1 MEQGIIGTYQQ
12 NITSAAAQAEK
23 FRKLSATSSLYRLVV
38 FGLMII
44 AVITGAELDNFTII
58 ILAFLFLAFCFAT
71 LVARQS
77 KFDEQKKYFLNIVL
91 VAENEVQSIAG
102 RKNIY
107 DDGHGFS
114 DDKHHYTS
122 DLDIFGQASLFQLI
136 NRAATSRGNN
146 ILAGWLRAPAD
157 KREIMTRQQ
166 AEKELSA
173 DIEWKHHF
181 QAILLFAKGGNN
193 DQLIALFKYLK
204 TPLELAGKNWI
215 WPYIK
220 IAPFLLTGAI
230 VAGIFYSPVYLVAI
244 TIAIFNA
251 FLIVK
256 NGSFIAKSGL
266 IADKMGEVLANYAR
280 VFESLESRKFQSV
293 ICADMTQKLKD
304 QGTSKKIAELAGLIN
319 KYSYSLIMLVGFV
332 LNVFFLWALK
342 QSIAIENWKT
352 RNQHDLDESFDT
364 VGRFEALLSLAGVA
378 INYPDWSFPLI
389 DEREG
394 GYTLTA
400 IQIAHPLIHASVR
413 VANDYHLDNARSIDI
428 ITGSNMAGKSTFL
441 RTIGI
446 NTVLALAGA
455 PVCAS
460 SMQLSVMQVISYMRI
475 KDSLNESTSTFKAEI
490 DRLKML
496 LTIVGGHEK
505 VFLLIDEMLRGT
517 NSLDK
522 YRGSK
527 AVIEQLIA
535 KQGVGM
541 VATHDLQIAELE
553 QKYPDYIRN
562 FYFDI
567 QVKDGDM
574 LFDYKIKHGECKT
587 FNASLLLQQIGIYV
601 DTI

>member
-12 NITSAAAQAEK
+12 KITSAAAQAEK
-23 FRKLSATSSLYRLVV
+23 YRKLSATSSLYRLVI
-38 FGLMII
+38 FALMII

-58 ILAFLFLAFCFAT
+58 ILAFLFLALSFAT

-91 VAENEVQSIAG
+91 VAENEVQSINE

-146 ILAGWLRAPAD
+146 ILAGWFRCPAS
-157 KREIMTRQQ
+157 KPEIMGRQQ
-166 AEKELSA
+166 AAKELSA

-204 TPLELAGKNWI
+204 IPLELAGKNWI

-244 TIAIFNA
+244 AIAIFNA

-280 VFESLESRKFQSV
+280 VFESLESRKFESV

-352 RNQHDLDESFDT
+352 ENQHDLDDSFDA
-364 VGRFEALLSLAGVA
+364 VGRFEALLSLAGLH

-394 GYTLTA
+394 YTLTA
-400 IQIAHPLIHASVR
+400 IKIAHPLINSSVR

-490 DRLKML
+490 DRLKC
-496 LTIVGGHEK
+496 
-505 VFLLIDEMLRGT
+505 F
-517 NSLDK
+517 
-522 YRGSK
+522 
-527 AVIEQLIA
+527 
-535 KQGVGM
+535 
-541 VATHDLQIAELE
+541 
-553 QKYPDYIRN
+553 
-562 FYFDI
+562 
-567 QVKDGDM
+567 
-574 LFDYKIKHGECKT
+574 
-587 FNASLLLQQIGIYV
+587 
-601 DTI
+601 

>member
-12 NITSAAAQAEK
+12 KITLAAAQAEK

-58 ILAFLFLAFCFAT
+58 ILAFLILALCFAT

-91 VAENEVQSIAG
+91 VAENEVQSITG

-122 DLDIFGQASLFQLI
+122 DLDIFGQASLFKLI

-146 ILAGWLRAPAD
+146 ILAAWFRSPAGKPD
-157 KREIMTRQQ
+157 IMARQQ
-166 AEKELSA
+166 AAKELSA

-181 QAILLFAKGGNN
+181 QAILLFTKGGNN

-220 IAPFLLTGAI
+220 IAPYLLAGTI
-230 VAGIFYSPVYLVAI
+230 VAGIFYSPAYLVAI
-244 TIAIFNA
+244 IIAIFNA
-251 FLIVK
+251 SLIVK

-293 ICADMTQKLKD
+293 ICGDMTQRLKD

-352 RNQHDLDESFDT
+352 ENQHDLDDSFYT
-364 VGRFEALLSLAGVA
+364 VGRFEALLSLAGLH

-394 GYTLTA
+394 YTLTA
-400 IQIAHPLIHASVR
+400 IQIAHPLINSSVR
-413 VANDYHLDNARSIDI
+413 VANDYHLDNSRSIDI

-496 LTIVGGHEK
+496 LTIVGGNEK

-553 QKYPDYIRN
+553 KKYPNYIRN

-587 FNASLLLQQIGIYV
+587 FNASLLLLQIGIYV